1 MDPIRNPF
9 SPGAGSRPPE
19 LVGRDAEIEEFD
31 IAVQRLSLGRS
42 ARSMMLTGLRGVGK
56 TVLLGEFGRIAEGH
70 GWVHSAEE
78 AGNGNRFVD
87 SMATMTRQAML
98 RLSVGQRLADKAQRA
113 FGVLKA
119 FQFRWNLTDGSDIT
133 LEVAP
138 VSGLTDSGSLEY
150 DLAGLFTEVGRMAQD
165 RNRGVLFTIDE
176 LQYLSRESLS
186 ALIAGLHRVSQE
198 QVPFL
203 VAGAGLPSLAAL
215 AGEAKSYAERL
226 FVYSIID
233 RLQPAETGDAL
244 STPAAAEGVK
254 WEESALRRIAEET
267 KGYPYYI
274 QEYGKH
280 SWDVAEG
287 TDVITEADVEEA
299 IPIALHALDTGF
311 FRVRM
316 NRATSAEHRYL
327 KAMASLGSGPYRTRD
342 AAAAMGKD
350 TAGAGPYRDGL
361 IKQGLC
367 YAPRYGWIDFTVPMF
382 DKFIRRTNLELFMR
396 AAEGE

>member
-19 LVGRDAEIEEFD
+19 LVGRDAEIEAID
-31 IAVQRLSLGRS
+31 IAVQRLGLGRS

-70 GWVHSAEE
+70 GWVHLAEE
-78 AGNGNRFVD
+78 AGNDHRFVAF
-87 SMATMTRQAML
+87 MAAMTRQAML

-119 FQFRWNLTDGSDIT
+119 FQLRWNLPDGGDIALT
-133 LEVAP
+133 ADP
-138 VSGLTDSGSLEY
+138 VSGLADSGVLHY
-150 DLAGLFTEVGRMAQD
+150 DLAGLFEEVGRMAQD
-165 RNRGVLFTIDE
+165 RKRGVLFTIDE
-176 LQYLSRESLS
+176 IQYLSREHLA

-203 VAGAGLPSLAAL
+203 VAGAGLPSLPEL

-226 FVYSIID
+226 FVYSSID
-233 RLQPAETGDAL
+233 RLQPSEADDAL
-244 STPAAAEGVK
+244 ANPAAGEGVK
-254 WEESALRRIAEET
+254 WEEAALRRIAEET
-267 KGYPYYI
+267 RGYPYFI

-287 TDVITEADVEEA
+287 PDVITLADVEEA
-299 IPIALHALDTGF
+299 VPIAHHALDVGF
-311 FRVRM
+311 FRIRM
-316 NRATSAEHRYL
+316 NRASGAERRYL
-327 KAMASLGSGPYRTRD
+327 QAMASLGSGPYRTRD
-342 AAAAMGKD
+342 VAAAMGKD

-367 YAPRYGWIDFTVPMF
+367 YSPRYGWIDFTVPMF
-382 DKFIRRTNLELFMR
+382 DQFIRRAIPDSSM
-396 AAEGE
+396 AEGE

>member
-9 SPGAGSRPPE
+9 SPGAGSQPPE
-19 LVGRDAEIEEFD
+19 LVGRDEEIENFD
-31 IAVQRLSLGRS
+31 IAVQRLGLGRS
-42 ARSMMLTGLRGVGK
+42 ARSIMLTGLRGVGK

-70 GWVHSAEE
+70 GWVHLAEE
-78 AGNGNRFVD
+78 VGNDNRFVD

-98 RLSVGQRLADKAQRA
+98 RLSAGQRLADKAQRA
-113 FGVLKA
+113 FGVLKS
-119 FQFRWNLTDGSDIT
+119 FQLRWNLPGGGDIT
-133 LEVAP
+133 LEADP
-138 VSGLTDSGSLEY
+138 ISGLADSGSLEY

-165 RNRGVLFTIDE
+165 RKRGVLFTIDE
-176 LQYLSRESLS
+176 IHYLSRERLA

-198 QVPFL
+198 QLPFI
-203 VAGAGLPSLAAL
+203 VAGAGLPSVAAS
-215 AGEAKSYAERL
+215 ASEAKSYAERL

-233 RLQPAETGDAL
+233 RLQPSEAGDAL
-244 STPAAAEGVK
+244 ANPAAAEGIK
-254 WEESALRRIAEET
+254 WEKSALRRIAEET

-280 SWDVAEG
+280 SWDVAEAP
-287 TDVITEADVEEA
+287 DIITGADVEEA
-299 IPIALHALDTGF
+299 IPIAMHALDTGF

-316 NRATSAEHRYL
+316 TRATGAEHRYL

-350 TAGAGPYRDGL
+350 TTGAGPYRDGL

-367 YAPRYGWIDFTVPMF
+367 YSPRYGWIDFTVPMF
-382 DKFIRRTNLELFMR
+382 DQFIRRTNPDLSMM
-396 AAEGE
+396 APEGE